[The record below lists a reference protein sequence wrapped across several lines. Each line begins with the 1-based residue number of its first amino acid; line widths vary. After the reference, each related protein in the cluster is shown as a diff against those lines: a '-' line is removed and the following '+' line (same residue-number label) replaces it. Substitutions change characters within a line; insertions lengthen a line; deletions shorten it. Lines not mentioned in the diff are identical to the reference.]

1 MKLTDL
7 PLGLIPLDL
16 IPVQRVPYS
25 KKITDAVAK
34 NPDLA
39 ELRKLAEEEKAVI
52 ELQKNFSTE
61 AARAEHTRLLQEATS
76 SMDAAKIR
84 SVGSPKEMVSAY
96 EGAYKNLSEK
106 IQGIHARALPALE
119 SITAEVVS
127 KLLKLRDDAVADLQ
141 QVFES
146 RGIPPVPSDFI
157 ADPYTRAIQELLE
170 NIRRERDRNLRGMAL
185 SRFLSELGCWS

>member
-7 PLGLIPLDL
+7 PIGTIPLDL
-16 IPVQRVPYS
+16 VPVNRVPYS

-34 NPDLA
+34 NPDLP
-39 ELRKLAEEEKAVI
+39 ELRKLAEEENAVL
-52 ELQKNFSTE
+52 ELQKKFTTE
-61 AARAEHTRLLQEATS
+61 AARAEHARLLEEATT

-84 SVGSPKEMVSAY
+84 GVGSPTEMVSAY
-96 EGAYKNLSEK
+96 EGAHKNLAAK

-127 KLLKLRDDAVADLQ
+127 KLMKLRDEAVADLN

-146 RGIPPVPSDFI
+146 RGIPAVPSDFI
-157 ADPYTRAIQELLE
+157 ANPYTRAMQELLE

-185 SRFLSELGCWS
+185 SRFLSEFGCL

>member
-7 PLGLIPLDL
+7 PIGTIPLDL
-16 IPVQRVPYS
+16 VPVNRVPYS

-34 NPDLA
+34 NPDLP
-39 ELRKLAEEEKAVI
+39 ELRKLAEEENAVL
-52 ELQKNFSTE
+52 ELQKKFTTV
-61 AARAEHTRLLQEATS
+61 AARAEHARLLEEATT

-84 SVGSPKEMVSAY
+84 GVGSPTEMVSAY
-96 EGAYKNLSEK
+96 EGAHKKLAAK

-127 KLLKLRDDAVADLQ
+127 KLMKLRDEAVADLN

-146 RGIPPVPSDFI
+146 RGIPAVPSDFI
-157 ADPYTRAIQELLE
+157 ANPYTRAMQELLE

-185 SRFLSELGCWS
+185 SRFLSDFGCL